1 MSRFKWLV
9 FTNCADGQDAE
20 FNQWYDDIHLP
31 DLLRIPGIVAASRAR
46 LSPDQLAVSDN
57 GEMQLSGAEGIG
69 ARFRY
74 LAIYEFETEDPAA
87 VMGEVQRRANTPEMP
102 LSPHL
107 GEVYTVLYQA

>member
-9 FTNCADGQDAE
+9 FTNCADGRDAE
-20 FNQWYDDIHLP
+20 FNRWYDDVHLP
-31 DLLRIPGIVAASRAR
+31 DLLRTPGIVGASRAR
-46 LSPDQLAVSDN
+46 LAPEQLAVSGS
-57 GEMQLSGAEGIG
+57 GEMALCGPEGIG

-74 LAIYEFETEDPAA
+74 LAVYEFETENPAA